1 MIKPNKKLQRKY
13 QRQKRLSRIAA
24 VCFIFAISI
33 VTLAGV
39 GLYLAGKAQL
49 IDLNNGLEAQEKEI
63 EILNSENDRM
73 LNELLC
79 KTSTTEIDKYIKAKG
94 MDIINNNQ
102 FEFIEKEI
110 ENQTVIK
117 RAVTQ

>member
-1 MIKPNKKLQRKY
+1 
-13 QRQKRLSRIAA
+13 
-24 VCFIFAISI
+24 
-33 VTLAGV
+33 
-39 GLYLAGKAQL
+39 
-49 IDLNNGLEAQEKEI
+49 
-63 EILNSENDRM
+63 
-73 LNELLC
+73 
-79 KTSTTEIDKYIKAKG
+79 

>member
-1 MIKPNKKLQRKY
+1 
-13 QRQKRLSRIAA
+13 
-24 VCFIFAISI
+24 
-33 VTLAGV
+33 
-39 GLYLAGKAQL
+39 
-49 IDLNNGLEAQEKEI
+49 
-63 EILNSENDRM
+63 M